1 MTKTKIYLCGPIAGC
16 SDSEAHDWRDWVKE
30 QVEDRIGPTSNL
42 PNSIGATGIDVIP
55 GWAECLDPMRRD
67 YRKVS
72 QAERSGS
79 FTKTAAESEA
89 MPWWVVKEIVELDKI
104 DIAQSDVLLANMLPD
119 KTKTG
124 SNMEIIY
131 AWTLGKLVVI
141 VHDPNKPVSPWHRYH
156 AQKIVGT
163 LEEALEYIKNGNWKR
178 EKVFA

>member
-1 MTKTKIYLCGPIAGC
+1 MTKIYTGYLCGPIAGC
-16 SDSEAHDWRDWVKE
+16 NDSEAKDWRDWIK
-30 QVEDRIGPTSNL
+30 SNC
-42 PNSIGATGIDVIP
+42 NEIN
-55 GWAECLDPMRRD
+55 WLDPLRRD
-67 YRKVS
+67 YR
-72 QAERSGS
+72 
-79 FTKTAAESEA
+79 AAGLSDNNEGG